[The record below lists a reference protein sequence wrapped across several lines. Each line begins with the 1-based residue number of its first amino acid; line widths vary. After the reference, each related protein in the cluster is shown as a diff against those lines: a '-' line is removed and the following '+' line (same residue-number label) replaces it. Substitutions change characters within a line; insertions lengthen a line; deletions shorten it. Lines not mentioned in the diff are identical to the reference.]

1 MIVCGVKDKMKMG
14 YISLNKSLGYSL
26 LFSSAVLASLTL
38 AVGHVYADTGANS
51 SNSQVTLVSGKDG
64 VGTVVQNGKTATGVY
79 TTNQRVSTIDN
90 LDGLNKAFGDT
101 QSLTTAKSIASKLL
115 DEYKEQAKA
124 DIKQQNLSPSD
135 TKTMNGV
142 IDTVDNVISDKI
154 QQADSVND
162 VKDAIRT
169 GLVLMTSSSD
179 KLSGT
184 GNVDSMVSTVG
195 GKDSNDTVVV
205 DGDKSVD
212 ISKAGSKATDVVAN
226 ADKSNGNSGQNSTN
240 NSLSTGSSLSAS
252 HSSSIQTSSTDST
265 STNGD
270 VNSDKADYSTID
282 AFESA
287 ILSTK
292 NLSDLSGKTVA
303 VTANKVEQK
312 NNRTTFDGGNGIEF
326 WSDTWHGNLKN
337 DDKVIVRVKNV
348 KAGSAT
354 TGWNDYNVEFD
365 QLKVVGHDDKN
376 NNANSNA
383 SQASSTAGT
392 SNLTSQSQSSQEP
405 ASQASSQQTPFVA
418 SESQNQPVD
427 GNMSDPVN
435 GQTTLPQTG
444 NSEHQSVVKI
454 VLGAVMVAM
463 SLGFGLLS
471 VLF

>member
-64 VGTVVQNGKTATGVY
+64 VGTVVQNGNTATGVY

-90 LDGLNKAFGDT
+90 LDDLNKAFGDT
-101 QSLTTAKSIASKLL
+101 QSLTTAKSIANKLL

-124 DIKQQNLSPSD
+124 DIKQQNLSSSD
-135 TKTMNGV
+135 AKTMNGV

-154 QQADSVND
+154 RQADSVND

-179 KLSGT
+179 KLSDT

-212 ISKAGSKATDVVAN
+212 ISKAGSKATDFVAN
-226 ADKSNGNSGQNSTN
+226 ADKSNGNSNQD
-240 NSLSTGSSLSAS
+240 STGKLSST
-252 HSSSIQTSSTDST
+252 SSSSSSGQSSSDKAPSF
-265 STNGD
+265 SSISVNGD
-270 VNSDKADYSTID
+270 VNSAKADYSTID
-282 AFESA
+282 DFESA
-287 ILSTK
+287 VLSTK

-365 QLKVVGHDDKN
+365 QLKVVGHDNKN
-376 NNANSNA
+376 NNANSDA
-383 SQASSTAGT
+383 SQTSSTVST
-392 SNLTSQSQSSQEP
+392 PSSTSQSQTSQEP
-405 ASQASSQQTPFVA
+405 ANQISSQQTPA
-418 SESQNQPVD
+418 AGSESQNQPVD
-427 GNMSDPVN
+427 GSMSDPVN

-444 NSEHQSVVKI
+444 SSDHHSVAKTI
-454 VLGAVMVAM
+454 LGVVMVAM
-463 SLGFGLLS
+463 SVGFGLLPM
-471 VLF
+471 LL

>member
-38 AVGHVYADTGANS
+38 AVGHVYADTGADS
-51 SNSQVTLVSGKDG
+51 GNSQVTLVSGKDG
-64 VGTVVQNGKTATGVY
+64 VGTVVQNGNTATGVY

-90 LDGLNKAFGDT
+90 LDDLNKAFGDT
-101 QSLTTAKSIASKLL
+101 QSLTTAKSIANKLL

-124 DIKQQNLSPSD
+124 DIKQQKLSPSD
-135 TKTMNGV
+135 VKTMNGV
-142 IDTVDNVISDKI
+142 IDIVDNVISDKI

-179 KLSGT
+179 KLSDT

-205 DGDKSVD
+205 NGGKSVD

-226 ADKSNGNSGQNSTN
+226 ADKSNGSSGQNDV
-240 NSLSTGSSLSAS
+240 NSSSLSAS

-270 VNSDKADYSTID
+270 VNSDKTDYSTID
-282 AFESA
+282 EFESA

-337 DDKVIVRVKNV
+337 DDKVIVRVKSV

-365 QLKVVGHDDKN
+365 QLKVVVHDDKN

-383 SQASSTAGT
+383 SQASSTVGT
-392 SNLTSQSQSSQEP
+392 PNLTSQSQSSQEP
-405 ASQASSQQTPFVA
+405 ASQTSSQQTPSVA
-418 SESQNQPVD
+418 SESQNHPVD

-444 NSEHQSVVKI
+444 NSEHNSVGKAIFGV
-454 VLGAVMVAM
+454 VVVVMT
-463 SLGFGLLS
+463 LGFGLLS